1 MSKIILNE
9 KIGKEIWKKYKKN
22 TIENFE
28 RNKQLEFTFL
38 SFLFKFW
45 KNIIL
50 KFFKFIFFNKFF
62 FQITENLKKNILEN
76 FERKQTKIKEF
87 RINFFFPKIS
97 TIKYFL

>member
-28 RNKQLEFTFL
+28 RKKQLEFSFL

-45 KNIIL
+45 RNIIL
-50 KFFKFIFFNKFF
+50 KIF
-62 FQITENLKKNILEN
+62 
-76 FERKQTKIKEF
+76 
-87 RINFFFPKIS
+87 
-97 TIKYFL
+97 

>member
-28 RNKQLEFTFL
+28 RKKHLEFSFL

-45 KNIIL
+45 WNIIL
-50 KFFKFIFFNKFF
+50 KILKFFFFNKFF
-62 FQITENLKKNILEN
+62 FQITKNFKKNTGKFWKE
-76 FERKQTKIKEF
+76 TK
-87 RINFFFPKIS
+87 
-97 TIKYFL
+97 